1 MCIMHY
7 SYLYL
12 YIHLLSPID
21 IISAFLTFNYF
32 LNNYR
37 TADWLYH
44 ECMILGDRIN
54 EYIQNMKNYMLFDAD
69 K

>member
-1 MCIMHY
+1 MFAY
-7 SYLYL
+7 Q
-12 YIHLLSPID
+12 
-21 IISAFLTFNYF
+21 
-32 LNNYR
+32 

-44 ECMILGDRIN
+44 ECMILGDKIN